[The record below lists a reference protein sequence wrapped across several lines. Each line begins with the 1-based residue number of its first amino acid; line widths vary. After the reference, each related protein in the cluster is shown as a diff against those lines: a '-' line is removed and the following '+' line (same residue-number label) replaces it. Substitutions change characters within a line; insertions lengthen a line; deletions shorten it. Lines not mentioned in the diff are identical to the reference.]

1 MKINKIKPLFL
12 ATCLLCSISLSAYAG
27 DKPMEVSADTLEYD
41 SNTGVVVANGNVKL
55 IQDNATLTGA
65 KATYNTKNQE
75 AEVTG
80 GAHLVKEDINLTSAS
95 LKSKNNDEI
104 IASGN
109 VIMVKGDTTITG
121 PQVNYYSKQQYALIN
136 SDATV
141 TMKDSTMTA
150 DKLEAYLGENKVI
163 GTGNVHLTSTA
174 RDIDAVGDVATYYGA
189 KDQQGKIILEGNAKA
204 VQKGNILKGNKL
216 TLFLADKA
224 KSDEVV
230 IKPE

>member
-1 MKINKIKPLFL
+1 MKINKIKPLII
-12 ATCLLCSISLSAYAG
+12 ATCLLCILSLNAYAN

-55 IQDNATLTGA
+55 IQDNATLTGT

-80 GAHLVKEDINLTSAS
+80 GVHLVKEDIDLTSAS

-109 VIMVKGDTTITG
+109 VVMVKGDTTITG

-163 GTGNVHLTSTA
+163 GTGNVHLTSA
-174 RDIDAVGDVATYYGA
+174 EREIDAVGDVATYYGS
-189 KDQQGKIILEGNAKA
+189 KDQQGKIVLEGNAKA
-204 VQKGNILKGNKL
+204 IQKGNILKGNKL

-224 KSDEVV
+224 KSDEIV

>member
-1 MKINKIKPLFL
+1 MKINKIRPLLL

-55 IQDNATLTGA
+55 IQDNATLTGV